1 MTERFEQEFYPDSW
15 RRVLPLGPDGLQT
28 YVRPA
33 HGRGAADLRRL
44 ARSMGRAFGRIAA
57 FGRRA
62 ASGMSK
68 RPILASRAP
77 PRMPPGVAPEAARP
91 ARAAPQRLRKAA

>member
-44 ARSMGRAFGRIAA
+44 ARGMGRAFGRIAA

-68 RPILASRAP
+68 LASRAP
-77 PRMPPGVAPEAARP
+77 RRMPPGVAPEAVRP